1 VGIDGEDL
9 GLFGPDSVTWRVHS
23 EPILALAGL
32 RALYLQTVH
41 PRAMAGVAQNSGY
54 KADPWGR
61 LERTAIYVATVVYG
75 TTAQAEQAGA
85 RLRRL
90 HARMRAVDP
99 GSGEEFRIDEPD
111 LLRWVHVT
119 EVDSFLTTAR
129 RAGVALTDEDADRYF
144 DEQRRAAALVGLDP
158 DDVPGSAA
166 EVEEYYRQV
175 QPTLRMTKEAAESLL
190 FLSAPPMPW
199 GLGYTPA
206 RAAWLGL
213 SALAVGL
220 LPPWAR
226 KLYGLPGLP
235 TTDLT
240 ASLSTRA
247 LRITLRALPRR
258 LFEGPIYK
266 AAMARAANATAQP
279 GGAQPANA
287 ASRPGDEPA
296 NAASRPGDEPANA
309 TSPPANAAAQA
320 GGAPVNAVAQAADA
334 A

>member
-1 VGIDGEDL
+1 
-9 GLFGPDSVTWRVHS
+9 VHA

-54 KADPWGR
+54 RADPWGR

-75 TTAQAEQAGA
+75 TTAQAHQAGE

-90 HARMRAVDP
+90 HARMWATDP
-99 GSGEEFRIDEPD
+99 DTGERFRVDEPD

-129 RAGVALTDEDADRYF
+129 RAGLVLTDDEADRYL
-144 DEQRRAAALVGLDP
+144 DEQRRAAELVGLAADQ
-158 DDVPGSAA
+158 VPGSVA
-166 EVEEYYRQV
+166 EVREYYREV
-175 QPTLRMTKEAAESLL
+175 LPSLRMTRDAAESLL

-213 SALAVGL
+213 SALAVSL

-247 LRITLRALPRR
+247 LRLTLRTLPRR
-258 LFEGPIYK
+258 LVEGPIYK
-266 AAMARAANATAQP
+266 SAMARAART
-279 GGAQPANA
+279 G
-287 ASRPGDEPA
+287 
-296 NAASRPGDEPANA
+296 
-309 TSPPANAAAQA
+309 
-320 GGAPVNAVAQAADA
+320 
-334 A
+334 

>member
-1 VGIDGEDL
+1 VDGDEDDL
-9 GLFGPDSVTWRVHS
+9 GLFGPGSVTWRVHS

-54 KADPWGR
+54 RADPWGR

-75 TTAQAEQAGA
+75 TTAQAHQAGE

-90 HARMRAVDP
+90 HARMWATDP
-99 GSGEEFRIDEPD
+99 DTGERFRVDEPD

-129 RAGVALTDEDADRYF
+129 RAGLALTDDEADRYL
-144 DEQRRAAALVGLDP
+144 DEQRRAAGLVGLAADQ
-158 DDVPGSAA
+158 VPGSVA
-166 EVEEYYRQV
+166 EVREYYREV
-175 QPTLRMTKEAAESLL
+175 LPSLRMTRDAAESLL

-199 GLGYTPA
+199 GLGYTPV
-206 RAAWLGL
+206 RGAWLGL
-213 SALAVGL
+213 SALAVSL

-247 LRITLRALPRR
+247 LRLTLRTLPRR
-258 LFEGPIYK
+258 LVEGPIYK
-266 AAMARAANATAQP
+266 SAMARAARV
-279 GGAQPANA
+279 G
-287 ASRPGDEPA
+287 
-296 NAASRPGDEPANA
+296 
-309 TSPPANAAAQA
+309 
-320 GGAPVNAVAQAADA
+320 
-334 A
+334 

>member
-1 VGIDGEDL
+1 
-9 GLFGPDSVTWRVHS
+9 

-54 KADPWGR
+54 RADPWGR

-75 TTAQAEQAGA
+75 TTAQAHQAGE

-90 HARMRAVDP
+90 HARMWATDP
-99 GSGEEFRIDEPD
+99 DTGERFRVDEPD

-129 RAGVALTDEDADRYF
+129 RAGLALTDDEADRYL
-144 DEQRRAAALVGLDP
+144 DEQRRAAGLVGLAADQ
-158 DDVPGSAA
+158 VPGSVA
-166 EVEEYYRQV
+166 EVREYYREV
-175 QPTLRMTKEAAESLL
+175 LPSLRMTRDAAESLL

-199 GLGYTPA
+199 GLGYTPV
-206 RAAWLGL
+206 RGAWLGL
-213 SALAVGL
+213 SALAVSL

-247 LRITLRALPRR
+247 LRLTLRTLPRR
-258 LFEGPIYK
+258 LVEGPIYK
-266 AAMARAANATAQP
+266 SAMARAARV
-279 GGAQPANA
+279 G
-287 ASRPGDEPA
+287 
-296 NAASRPGDEPANA
+296 
-309 TSPPANAAAQA
+309 
-320 GGAPVNAVAQAADA
+320 
-334 A
+334 

>member
-1 VGIDGEDL
+1 VGSDSEDL
-9 GLFGPDSVTWRVHS
+9 GLFGPDSVTWRVHA

-75 TTAQAEQAGA
+75 TTEQANRAGE
-85 RLRRL
+85 RVRRL

-99 GSGEEFRIDEPD
+99 DTGEEFRVDEPE

-129 RAGVALTDEDADRYF
+129 RAGVTLTADEADRYF
-144 DEQRRAAALVGLDP
+144 DEQRRAAALIGLDP
-158 DDVPGSAA
+158 GDVPGSVA
-166 EVEEYYRQV
+166 EVEEYYREV
-175 QPTLRMTKEAAESLL
+175 LPRLRMTKAAAESLL

-213 SALAVGL
+213 SALAVCL

-247 LRITLRALPRR
+247 LRLSLRALPRS

-266 AAMARAANATAQP
+266 SAMARAASATA
-279 GGAQPANA
+279 
-287 ASRPGDEPA
+287 
-296 NAASRPGDEPANA
+296 
-309 TSPPANAAAQA
+309 
-320 GGAPVNAVAQAADA
+320 
-334 A
+334 